1 MNSPKSNEFQLAAF
15 FAWLG
20 ELMLYLCKG
29 MRVGLRWI
37 YHNTLRHYKRRIVV
51 LSKRAF
57 RRGKRAF
64 LRFWQRFTAPFHKTA
79 DGWRVVRQKMAST
92 KGLPFRQRM
101 SFLSDAM
108 QDGFHTNAGLVRSV
122 VNILLPVAAAVILA
136 IVLLVVCQTN
146 SGVNVIYNG
155 QVIGVV
161 STEAQANQAIRM
173 VQSRMV
179 LNDGD
184 DPFTFEPT
192 YSIDYVDS
200 TAIMDEY
207 QLADQIIRLSGDAIA
222 EGEGLYVDGSFFGAT
237 QDLGTIQPVLDQL
250 LDSQRTGAEDEEVAF
265 AQSVEVVTGLYPT
278 ANLQSGE
285 DLAAAIT
292 GTTQE
297 DTYYTIQDGDTPSGV
312 ADALDI
318 SYSQLLALNPG
329 CDQPQNFISGQQLL
343 VTKAV
348 PVLSVQVTRT
358 ISYQQEIPYETETT
372 NSSLYL
378 QGTNKVTREGQNG
391 LADVTARATY
401 INGVEV
407 SRTVISS
414 TTVQEPVNEQVTV
427 GTGTVDV
434 SSGGS
439 GSFIWPMSGYV
450 SSEYGDSDGRSSN
463 HRGMD
468 IARYGGATGA
478 PIYASAGGRVIYAT
492 YNSGGYGRLVKIDHG
507 NGVQTWYAHCN
518 TLLVSVGDVV
528 AQGQQIA
535 TAGSTGNVTG
545 PHLHFEVVVNG
556 VKVNPRRYLP

>member
-20 ELMLYLCKG
+20 ELVLYLCKG

-51 LSKRAF
+51 LSKRAY
-57 RRGKRAF
+57 RRGKRAL

-136 IVLLVVCQTN
+136 VVLLVVCQTN

>member
-1 MNSPKSNEFQLAAF
+1 MKFPKKDGFPLMDF
-15 FAWLG
+15 FIWLG
-20 ELMLYLCKG
+20 ELMLYLFKG
-29 MRVGLRWI
+29 LWVVLQWL
-37 YHNTLRHYKRRIVV
+37 YQNTLRHYKRRVVV

-57 RRGKRAF
+57 HRAKRTLRHFWRR
-64 LRFWQRFTAPFHKTA
+64 LTAPFHKTA
-79 DGWRVVRQKMAST
+79 DGWRVVRQKMALT
-92 KGLPFRQRM
+92 KGQPFRVRINT
-101 SFLSDAM
+101 LSDAI
-108 QDGFHTNAGLVRSV
+108 QDGFHTNAGLVRSLI
-122 VNILLPVAAAVILA
+122 NLCLPLLAAAVLA
-136 IVLLVVCQTN
+136 AVLVVVCQMN

-184 DPFTFEPT
+184 DAFTFEPT

-200 TAIMDEY
+200 SVLIDEY
-207 QLADQIIRLSGDAIA
+207 QLADTIISLSGDSIS

-237 QDLGTIQPVLDQL
+237 QDLGTIQPVLDEL

-265 AQSVEVVTGLYPT
+265 AESVEVVTGLYPT
-278 ANLQSGE
+278 ASLQDGE
-285 DLAAAIT
+285 DLAAAIA

-297 DTYYTIQDGDTPSGV
+297 ETYYTIQAGDTPLGV
-312 ADALDI
+312 ASALGID
-318 SYSQLLALNPG
+318 YDQLLALNPG
-329 CDQPQNFISGQQLL
+329 CDQPQNFIAGQQLL

-358 ISYQQEIPYETETT
+358 IEYQQEIPYETETT

-378 QGTNKVTREGQNG
+378 EGTTIVTQEGQNG
-391 LADVTARATY
+391 LADVVARATY
-401 INGVEV
+401 IDGVEV
-407 SRTVISS
+407 SRTVLSS
-414 TTVQEPVNEQVTV
+414 TTIQEPVNEQVTV

-439 GSFIWPMSGYV
+439 SSFIWPMSGYV
-450 SSEYGDSDGRSSN
+450 SSEYGDSDGRSST
-463 HRGMD
+463 HRGID

-478 PIYASAGGRVIYAT
+478 PIYASAGGTVIYAT

-556 VKVNPRRYLP
+556 VKVNPRNYLP